1 MAAPLQSNNSIA
13 LKLKAIFGNMDA
25 PNLPYEKLTMPLF
38 RDLLQCLHP
47 SNIPCAP
54 FDEGSLLVTG
64 SGIDSVHV
72 YSRLLG
78 DLHLLPL
85 IMQRALIKWFPLV
98 WQWIRFLSP
107 QYGHFSDDEVQD
119 GQPREQCY
127 LHADGRFAMASHA
140 RVHIMNIII
149 THALRTT
156 EGIRA
161 LLTCPGL
168 TGDVLSMLTM
178 LCPVQP
184 EPQLAQSQH
193 LLAKLLLGLHYR
205 GKGFSPNPVQEGLV
219 EFDNRH
225 PGKVLRSVVK
235 RLLWLLIPGS
245 GASPSVDEDD
255 VDTYITLLDTILL
268 HEADFIANF
277 RRTTSI
283 GPPILAL
290 ERISGMTALHT
301 LEAEPYKHRALG
313 ALVKILAAHL
323 VPTAEN
329 PSVLHADV
337 VFAIKCGFVPVLHYL
352 VKAVFYPSDHPRRVD
367 APFSDTLW
375 RDTRD
380 IIAKAVVPSLVWR
393 DALRAA
399 YDSEDIV
406 TSFDLDE
413 DDPVLQLPDWDM
425 LHRSYWFFA
434 NARETYKELNTAQ
447 CANAKCP
454 NRDTPMSS
462 RMKTCSCGS
471 AFYCSRACQKID
483 WHASHHQSCA
493 RTNEGPVKT
502 RPRSRGPF
510 VDAPNCISH
519 SMRAY
524 LKICA
529 NQLLAQLGKPTAVHR
544 IRTILI
550 DFVNVD
556 MNLDAKHGRPGLPSI
571 VYGALDRK
579 PGFVPAS
586 PVVPDSTFV
595 RVWVLVAKGDTEYMM
610 EVDSVPRDQFSRWA
624 ETRTHEV
631 K

>member
-1 MAAPLQSNNSIA
+1 MAAPLQPSTSIA
-13 LKLKAIFGNMDA
+13 LKFRAMFGNFDA

-38 RDLLQCLHP
+38 RELLQCLHP

-54 FDEGSLLVTG
+54 FDEGSLHATG
-64 SGIDSVHV
+64 SGIDSLHV

-85 IMQRALIKWFPLV
+85 VMQRELIKWFPLV

-107 QYGHFSDDEVQD
+107 RYGHFSDDEVQIV
-119 GQPREQCY
+119 QAHKQCH
-127 LHADGRFAMASHA
+127 LQADGRFAMASHA
-140 RVHIMNIII
+140 RVHIMNIMV
-149 THALRTT
+149 THAQRTA
-156 EGIRA
+156 EGTRA

-168 TGDVLSMLTM
+168 TGDILSMLTM
-178 LCPVQP
+178 LCPLQP
-184 EPQLAQSQH
+184 EPQLAQGQH
-193 LLAKLLLGLHYR
+193 LLAKLFLGLHAR
-205 GKGFSPNPVQEGLV
+205 GRGFSPNPAQEGLV
-219 EFDNRH
+219 EFDSSH

-235 RLLWLLIPGS
+235 RSIWILIPGS
-245 GASPSVDEDD
+245 GAAPSFDADY

-268 HEADFIANF
+268 RDASFIANF
-277 RRTTSI
+277 RRSTSI
-283 GPPILAL
+283 GPPVLAL
-290 ERISGMTALHT
+290 ERISRMIELHA

-329 PSVLHADV
+329 PSVLLADV
-337 VFAIKCGFVPVLHYL
+337 VHAIKCGFVPVLHYL
-352 VKAVFYPSDHPRRVD
+352 VMAVSYPSAHPRRGD

-393 DALRAA
+393 SALRAA

-406 TSFDLDE
+406 ALFDLDE
-413 DDPVLQLPDWDM
+413 NDPVLQLPDWDI
-425 LHRSYWFFA
+425 LHRSFWFFA
-434 NARETYKELNTAQ
+434 NARETYKELDAAHCCNM
-447 CANAKCP
+447 KCP
-454 NRDTPMSS
+454 NRDTPMPS

-502 RPRSRGPF
+502 RPRSRGPY

-519 SMRAY
+519 SMRTY

-529 NQLLAQLGKPTAVHR
+529 NQLLAQLGDPTAVHR
-544 IRTILI
+544 VHTILV

-556 MNLDAKHGRPGLPSI
+556 MNLDDEDGRPGLPSI

-586 PVVPDSTFV
+586 PVVPDSTLV
-595 RVWVLVAKGDTEYMM
+595 HVWVLVAKGGTEYMM
-610 EVDSVPRDQFSRWA
+610 EVDSVPREQFSRWA